1 MNVSIVSSKYIL
13 VGFCDGIDKLKLEED
28 ILRYL
33 ADMWQKLL

>member
-13 VGFCDGIDKLKLEED
+13 VGFCDGSGGLKLEED

-33 ADMWQKLL
+33 ADI